1 MRRILNVAEEK
12 NEELATLKELLKIL
26 DAVRNI
32 NETVRVEYFDSMNC
46 DDERQAENC
55 LMIKDVIF
63 NKPAT
68 IVKWCDGTK
77 TVVKCQ
83 NGEPFDKEKGLA
95 LAFIKKMYGNTGRYN
110 EIFHYWCDEE
120 SEQIETKHDEC
131 DVEPLA
137 EDVQLLNEA
146 VE

>member
-1 MRRILNVAEEK
+1 MRRRLNVAEEK

-46 DDERQAENC
+46 GDERQAENC